1 MKASILITLSLAMAA
16 SLATAQDKPRKTLTF
31 PPGAKAPEQTTSPAA
46 AVDEPGAAMT
56 NFFSLVARNQIDE
69 AYAALTKGS
78 KIAERPEELKTLKA
92 KTIEAIE
99 LFGPIT
105 GYDLIETKNVG
116 LSLTRRTCVSLGRDF
131 PLRWRFYFYRTG
143 SVWRLVDIRVDDH
156 LSGVFGESDEPHAA
170 DAKP

>member
-1 MKASILITLSLAMAA
+1 MKASILIPLFLAAA
-16 SLATAQDKPRKTLTF
+16 VSLATGQDKPRKSLTF
-31 PPGAKAPEQTTSPAA
+31 PPGAKTPEQAIPMAA
-46 AVDEPGAAMT
+46 DEPSAAMT
-56 NFFSLVARNQIDE
+56 SFFSLVARNQIDE

-99 LFGPIT
+99 LFGPIN

-116 LSLTRRTCVSLGRDF
+116 QSLTRRTCVSLGRDF

-143 SVWRLVDIRVDDH
+143 TAWRLVDIRVDDH
-156 LSGVFGESDEPHAA
+156 LSGVFGEGDEPRAP